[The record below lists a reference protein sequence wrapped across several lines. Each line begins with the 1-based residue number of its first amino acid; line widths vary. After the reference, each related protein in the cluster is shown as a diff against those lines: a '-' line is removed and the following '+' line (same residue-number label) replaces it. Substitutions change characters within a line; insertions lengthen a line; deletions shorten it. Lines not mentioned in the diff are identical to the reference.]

1 MSIYTY
7 VYVHMCTHIHICMFN
22 INYGNV
28 WVSLRMPLFSFLLLC
43 ISQVIVPFSDT
54 VIFYNSFTY
63 HKIESDWET
72 PTRSTKSVCWRRN
85 PRDLRGGWVRE
96 MQTEMRR
103 VLQAGEGPWVG
114 VWPEAGRK
122 QVHKSVKMYRPPG
135 PPSLDHALLPS
146 ALHGLNPQ
154 LSND

>member
-63 HKIESDWET
+63 HKIHHFKVYNLAVS
-72 PTRSTKSVCWRRN
+72 SSVTKVYQHHH
-85 PRDLRGGWVRE
+85 D
-96 MQTEMRR
+96 
-103 VLQAGEGPWVG
+103 
-114 VWPEAGRK
+114 
-122 QVHKSVKMYRPPG
+122 
-135 PPSLDHALLPS
+135 
-146 ALHGLNPQ
+146 
-154 LSND
+154 